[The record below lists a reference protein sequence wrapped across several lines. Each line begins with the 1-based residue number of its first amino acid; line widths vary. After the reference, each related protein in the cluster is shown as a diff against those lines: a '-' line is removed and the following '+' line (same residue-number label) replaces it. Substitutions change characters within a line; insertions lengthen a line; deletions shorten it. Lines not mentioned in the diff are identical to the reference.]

1 MITGLG
7 DPVAPW
13 LHDIDMDSGTDDKMV
28 NVPVYFNNSGSSIT
42 SEELE
47 YQNWLDLHFPGHEDE
62 FAEPEPGSVTGSEEW
77 NDWSEESDPSDL
89 FHPVSSP
96 YLSPPVELIP
106 TSGEGT
112 VGQQTRTNSPLGTPV
127 TPVQLHLQGCLC
139 NGCIRYSPKDENRSL
154 GFSFP
159 VNMQEVCIKLQAHVE
174 WVNLSVDISIV
185 HWEANAEEQE
195 LIDEFLT
202 NGQNTPHNQATF
214 DVEDREVLAWN
225 LASEYPEAGQI
236 LREEEKEEQEL
247 VEWQFRL
254 KKWFDTLAMVRYNT
268 VTFRQIQWERR
279 QLENCPFPGDLQP
292 NSVEMLIS
300 QQKEIEVSNQNNQN
314 IIGNQGGMTCLAINR
329 RTHPSI

>member
-1 MITGLG
+1 M
-7 DPVAPW
+7 
-13 LHDIDMDSGTDDKMV
+13 
-28 NVPVYFNNSGSSIT
+28 
-42 SEELE
+42 
-47 YQNWLDLHFPGHEDE
+47 
-62 FAEPEPGSVTGSEEW
+62 
-77 NDWSEESDPSDL
+77 
-89 FHPVSSP
+89 
-96 YLSPPVELIP
+96 
-106 TSGEGT
+106 
-112 VGQQTRTNSPLGTPV
+112 
-127 TPVQLHLQGCLC
+127 
-139 NGCIRYSPKDENRSL
+139 

-159 VNMQEVCIKLQAHVE
+159 VDMQEVCIKLQAHVE

-202 NGQNTPHNQATF
+202 NGQNIPQNQAIF
-214 DVEDREVLAWN
+214 DAEDREVLAWN
-225 LASEYPEAGQI
+225 LAFEYPEAGQI

-300 QQKEIEVSNQNNQN
+300 QQRKIEISNQNNQN
-314 IIGNQGGMTCLAINR
+314 IIGNQGGYDLLSYKQA
-329 RTHPSI
+329 HPP